1 MLEKSLSTQSS
12 LLGSAFPKPCSSFA
26 PLVRKRRVAYPGYLL
41 IPSTKAQK
49 MLVMT
54 GKGGEGKSRIG
65 LLLKKLFGE
74 ASHSESI
81 LRIETNRF
89 ASANLE
95 YKLVMVDDDLNMVA
109 LPETRNI
116 KSIVT
121 AEDRLCIER
130 KNKQAVQGLLY
141 VRFICFGNG
150 NLVAAHDDSD
160 GFNRKD
166 SRFTYIRNS
175 IFAICNPTNVANDI
189 NVGLRW
195 RRQIL
200 ITVKDRDPA
209 RVDDPFLIEK
219 LTAEL
224 PGILLWMLEGLK
236 RLLANNYQFTISEQ
250 SRRNLEAAMED
261 GDNLTQFMQATA
273 YVRFK
278 PDTEERSTYLY
289 RAYTKWCEDNLES
302 PVPQKKFSQFLL
314 KNAGKYGLTF
324 SKHIEGKY
332 RGFRGVC
339 VRPAFAA

>member
-1 MLEKSLSTQSS
+1 MEYQPDAPAPTKWLEFLDG
-12 LLGSAFPKPCSSFA
+12 LLIPEDI
-26 PLVRKRRVAYPGYLL
+26 LTLQEYLGYLL

-141 VRFICFGNG
+141 VRFICLLLYNIPYFQHPMSQMYYHFH
-150 NLVAAHDDSD
+150 LHLQTL
-160 GFNRKD
+160 F
-166 SRFTYIRNS
+166 
-175 IFAICNPTNVANDI
+175 
-189 NVGLRW
+189 
-195 RRQIL
+195 QIL
-200 ITVKDRDPA
+200 
-209 RVDDPFLIEK
+209 
-219 LTAEL
+219 
-224 PGILLWMLEGLK
+224 
-236 RLLANNYQFTISEQ
+236 
-250 SRRNLEAAMED
+250 
-261 GDNLTQFMQATA
+261 
-273 YVRFK
+273 
-278 PDTEERSTYLY
+278 
-289 RAYTKWCEDNLES
+289 
-302 PVPQKKFSQFLL
+302 PQ
-314 KNAGKYGLTF
+314 
-324 SKHIEGKY
+324 
-332 RGFRGVC
+332 
-339 VRPAFAA
+339 